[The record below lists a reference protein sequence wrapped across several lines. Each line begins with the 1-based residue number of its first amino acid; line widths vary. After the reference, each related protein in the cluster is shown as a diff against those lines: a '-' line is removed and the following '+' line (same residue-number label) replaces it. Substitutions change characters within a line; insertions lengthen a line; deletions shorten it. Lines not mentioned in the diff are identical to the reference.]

1 MTVLFHNHTGTHV
14 ARVNQDSL
22 TSTSGQRKQWLLGRD
37 GKAWGAYGQDPEK
50 AMASHDARAVH
61 GSLQKPLEWSTPGR
75 LVCILESH
83 GGRRA
88 SAKLPHMTLEH
99 A

>member
-1 MTVLFHNHTGTHV
+1 
-14 ARVNQDSL
+14 
-22 TSTSGQRKQWLLGRD
+22 
-37 GKAWGAYGQDPEK
+37 
-50 AMASHDARAVH
+50 MASHDARAVH
-61 GSLQKPLEWSTPGR
+61 GSLQKLLKWSGR

-88 SAKLPHMTLEH
+88 SAELPHMTLEH